1 MLSSIPDWVK
11 QHQRACETALLT
23 LIIITSAY
31 LRLTNLETT
40 WIGGDQSALLSTAM
54 EFVNQG
60 KIPLAANKS
69 SAGIFNPPLVE
80 YLYALPLFLTRRIIS
95 VVWLTALANLAS
107 VGLCYGFARRLFG
120 VRVAMMSTF
129 LYAAS
134 PWSVHFSRMIWNP
147 TTIPFFSTLALG
159 CLSLYFSEDQKP
171 GWLIGAAISL
181 AGVVQLHWAS
191 VVLIGVVGICG
202 LLFHKRLKIAP
213 VLIGIILF
221 AVTFIPYYLFE
232 RATGFMD
239 VTSFLQAMEGKK
251 QINLA
256 SALLAGDLVSAQ
268 GVLQLKWPT
277 LNVLMRWWLWISLTY
292 LGLIGLLSVRTAW
305 ESKLSSRKTAR
316 LIVFLWIA
324 VPIAAYL
331 QHTHYLQH
339 HYFLYLYPAL
349 YIAIAITTDDAVSSL
364 RSLGKNGETIQ
375 RRAIQV
381 AATTPLAMLAFIS
394 GYYFYANANEL
405 SMSNQARCVQ
415 LRHVTAAI
423 DQVQALLNKTHS
435 HNLIVLNDGVNASS
449 STLGLIRHWLGSEVK
464 VRFTRLGDG
473 VPIPQD
479 SAVYLMAGDDPQT
492 AALLSKIGESVE
504 KAQVTTPCNEW
515 DFYTSQG
522 ASVTEKPGEK
532 AVARWANGLSLLDYR
547 LEGEW
552 CPGNEIELTANWT
565 VNQTNQ
571 QEHYR
576 FFNHLISSE
585 DKLVSQYDGPGVS
598 SLYWHP
604 GDRLVTWFSIP
615 IPSDLP
621 PGSYDIY
628 AGLYTWPH
636 LERIPIIPTNGSDD
650 RLRLTSVTVKACEK

>member
-1 MLSSIPDWVK
+1 MV
-11 QHQRACETALLT
+11 LL
-23 LIIITSAY
+23 ITISAY
-31 LRLTNLETT
+31 LRLTNLEAT

-120 VRVAMMSTF
+120 VRVAMISTL
-129 LYAAS
+129 LYAVS

-147 TTIPFFSTLALG
+147 TMIPLFSTLALG
-159 CLSLYFSEDQKP
+159 CLSIYFSEDQKP
-171 GWLIGAAISL
+171 GWLIGAAIAL

-191 VVLIGVVGICG
+191 VVLIGVIGICG
-202 LLFHKRLKIAP
+202 LLFHKRLKIAA
-213 VLIGIILF
+213 VVIGIVLF
-221 AVTFIPYYLFE
+221 AVTFTPYYLFE

-239 VTSFLQAMEGKK
+239 VTSFLQAMGSTK
-251 QINLA
+251 QLNLS
-256 SALLAGDLVSAQ
+256 SALIAGDLVSAQ
-268 GVLQLKWPT
+268 GVLQPKWPI
-277 LNVLMRWWLWISLTY
+277 LKVLMRWWLWVSLIY
-292 LGLIGLLSVRTAW
+292 LGLVTLRNVGTAW
-305 ESKLSSRKTAR
+305 MSNLSSGKTAE
-316 LIVFLWIA
+316 LILFLWSA

-349 YIAIAITTDDAVSSL
+349 YITIAITTDDAVRAL
-364 RSLGKNGETIQ
+364 RSLGKNGEAIR

-381 AATTPLAMLAFIS
+381 AAAMPFAVLTFTS
-394 GYYFYANANEL
+394 GYYFYANLDKL

-423 DQVQALLNKTHS
+423 DRVRALLNETHS
-435 HNLIVLNDGVNASS
+435 HNLIVLDDGVDASN
-449 STLGLIRHWLGSEVK
+449 STLGLIRHWLEPGVK

-473 VPIPQD
+473 VSIPQD

-492 AALLSKIGESVE
+492 AALLGRIGESVE
-504 KAQVTTPCNEW
+504 GSQVTTPCSEW

-522 ASVTEKPGEK
+522 ASIEKPEEK
-532 AVARWANGLSLLDYR
+532 ILARWANGLSLLDYR

-552 CPGNEIELTANWT
+552 CPGNEIKLTANWM
-565 VNQTNQ
+565 VNQNNQ
-571 QEHYR
+571 QERYR
-576 FFNHLISSE
+576 FFNHLMSTE
-585 DKLVSQYDGPGVS
+585 ERLVSQYDGPGVS

-628 AGLYTWPH
+628 AGLYTWPQ
-636 LERIPIIPTNGSDD
+636 LERTPVRSTNGSDD
-650 RLRLTSVTVKACEK
+650 RLRLTSVTVEACER